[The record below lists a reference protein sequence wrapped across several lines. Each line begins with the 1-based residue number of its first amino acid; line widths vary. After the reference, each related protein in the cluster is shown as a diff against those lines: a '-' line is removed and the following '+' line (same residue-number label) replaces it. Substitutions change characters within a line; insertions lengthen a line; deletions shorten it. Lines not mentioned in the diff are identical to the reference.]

1 MNATSLNLVVAQNA
15 PVSKILFLNNGNQ
28 DNPKAIS
35 YPMGRYLLKVI
46 INSSYATDLL
56 RCPLKTS
63 ESPGFSTEGVY
74 LTVYFTKVMNFE
86 TFL

>member
-1 MNATSLNLVVAQNA
+1 MERNFTKRVGDKKNMIQNTD
-15 PVSKILFLNNGNQ
+15 LTNGNQ

-46 INSSYATDLL
+46 INSSHVTDLL

-63 ESPGFSTEGVY
+63 ENPGFSTEGVY